1 MIGVVV
7 AAIVVFVVIG
17 VVMSRQ
23 TRQRKKVAIDDL
35 EREREAVG
43 STDIFA
49 IVTAEVQD
57 LGLRSIAGAEN
68 VQPEVLLRV
77 WKDSSDIVDRCADRA
92 DLRYVLAANVAAQDA
107 GNSDVTLVCDGEATP
122 LASEEVEPTE

>member
-35 EREREAVG
+35 NREKEAVG

-77 WKDSSDIVDRCADRA
+77 WKDSSDIVDRCADRSN
-92 DLRYVLAANVAAQDA
+92 LRYVLAANVAAQDA
-107 GNSDVTLVCDGEATP
+107 QNSDVTLVCDGQVTP
-122 LASEEVEPTE
+122 LTSEEV